1 MSRLEVASA
10 VPEPDSIPEADSH
23 LDAAVPSGKTLA
35 SGLYVGSVR
44 HRRFEPIRNDFTYS
58 GFWLYLDLAEIDAVF
73 RGRWLWSARRA
84 ALMRFRREDHLLF
97 PDDIASFENTDRPA
111 TVPSPPSRGDLEKG
125 SYGIRP
131 ERKTQKTLPPLDESV
146 RSLVELSTGR
156 RPRGPIRLLTQLRC
170 FGYLMNPVSFYY
182 CFDEAS
188 SRVETVVAEVNNT
201 PWGERHCYVLDATRQ
216 EDRSEHPAE
225 ASSFA
230 PFEAVRISSRS
241 TGSRHLRFEHE
252 KRFHVSPFMQMDMS
266 YRWRIAE
273 PDNSLTV
280 QIENWQ
286 SDRRLFDCTFH
297 LKRRPMTG
305 GQLARVLVRHPFMT
319 GKFVGAI
326 YWQAL
331 KLWWKG
337 CPFVSHPNS
346 KIQEASQS

>member
-1 MSRLEVASA
+1 VQ
-10 VPEPDSIPEADSH
+10 
-23 LDAAVPSGKTLA
+23 SG
-35 SGLYVGSVR
+35 VGSQPSV
-44 HRRFEPIRNDFTYS
+44 EPPPHPAF
-58 GFWLYLDLAEIDAVF
+58 G
-73 RGRWLWSARRA
+73 
-84 ALMRFRREDHLLF
+84 HLL
-97 PDDIASFENTDRPA
+97 P
-111 TVPSPPSRGDLEKG
+111 RGEKG
-125 SYGIRP
+125 RTLSQGTKPQRP
-131 ERKTQKTLPPLDESV
+131 KSSSREGQLRPLDDSV

-156 RPRGPIRLLTQLRC
+156 RPNGPIRLLTQVRC

-182 CFDEAS
+182 CFDEAG

-201 PWGERHCYVLDATRQ
+201 PWGERHCYVLDATRR
-216 EDRSEHPAE
+216 ESDSDDSAE

-230 PFEAVRISSRS
+230 PFEVVRSSSGS

-273 PDNSLTV
+273 PGNSLTV
-280 QIENWQ
+280 HIENWQ

-337 CPFVSHPNS
+337 CPFVPHPNS
-346 KIQEASQS
+346 KIQEASKS